1 MYSEIKN
8 VPKNVT
14 NPKIHKYLISEK
26 RKNLTPIYI
35 ARTKDKIEMIRK
47 TRRVLNKFFFIFLFS
62 PSSTGTFFIVL
73 YSKDFTVLYS
83 KYKIFKYQKRSI
95 HKTITKTKS
104 RLSNFNSLSTTFSV
118 KNGILRGIRANNIP

>member
-47 TRRVLNKFFFIFLFS
+47 NQVLIQMLN
-62 PSSTGTFFIVL
+62 
-73 YSKDFTVLYS
+73 
-83 KYKIFKYQKRSI
+83 
-95 HKTITKTKS
+95 
-104 RLSNFNSLSTTFSV
+104 
-118 KNGILRGIRANNIP
+118 